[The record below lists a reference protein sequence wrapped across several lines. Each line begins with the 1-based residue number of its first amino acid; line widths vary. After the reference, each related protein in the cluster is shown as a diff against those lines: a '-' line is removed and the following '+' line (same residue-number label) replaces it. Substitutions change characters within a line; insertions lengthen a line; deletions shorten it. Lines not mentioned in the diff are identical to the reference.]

1 VIVMCGLRRKKNGR
15 FDQKDDNLLNGL
27 LVDDKRQIRRAESF
41 TMNGK
46 RVRPGWRGG
55 KKKLSGLRRN
65 YQLNRVDEVESIS
78 GLSSASPN

>member
-41 TMNGK
+41 TMNGCECE
-46 RVRPGWRGG
+46 RT
-55 KKKLSGLRRN
+55 RRTEKEAF
-65 YQLNRVDEVESIS
+65 RAEAAEISIESS
-78 GLSSASPN
+78 E